1 MGKKNKKR
9 DAEVV
14 TPDVDA
20 IDAEIKARL
29 AAKRAAGGS
38 TVEQAGRVL
47 TEAAKIG
54 KYDYAEVIAPPRA
67 TDSPESLRFAVPS
80 DAPKEDYDTN
90 RLGQYLV
97 KRPSDGKLVG
107 YTRTTTYIDNL
118 DDKRTLEKWKLR
130 VMLEGIV
137 ADEDRAA
144 EKSTRPDD
152 LFATSRVRDLVH
164 NRDVAIKKARKA
176 DKKGKLKSGE
186 LATLSDAAWRA
197 FKQAMDAL
205 AEELLQLGGVHEKAA
220 KGTSLHA
227 LCETYDR
234 MKWGMVGPDGKLQG
248 SSKPLHEVALQY
260 PDASPADLADVEA
273 YAAAIERAGITIIPE
288 LIEKPIVVDELGV
301 AGRADRFVMYK
312 RPDWARARKV
322 VLDVKSGRIDFGAG
336 KIAQQLA
343 MYAIGEGYDLDTHE
357 RTKIGASKEIGL
369 VLHLPAG
376 SGKATI
382 HEVDLKRGA
391 EGIALSGKVRAWRRE
406 SRNAIDVKRD
416 VSEATS

>member
-9 DAEVV
+9 DAEAV
-14 TPDVDA
+14 TPDTDA

-29 AAKRAAGGS
+29 AAKRVERVEEVKADLVNKAGETLAEKLDAA
-38 TVEQAGRVL
+38 V
-47 TEAAKIG
+47 
-54 KYDYAEVIAPPRA
+54 
-67 TDSPESLRFAVPS
+67 FAVPS
-80 DAPKEDYDTN
+80 EAPKDDYDTN

-164 NRDVAIKKARKA
+164 NRDVAIKRARKA
-176 DKKGKLKSGE
+176 DKKGKLEPGE
-186 LATLSDAAWRA
+186 LATLSDAAWRS

-234 MKWGMVGPDGKLQG
+234 VRYVSHWSHDFALE
-248 SSKPLHEVALQY
+248 EVSDVH

-343 MYAIGEGYDLDTHE
+343 MYALGEGYDLDTHE

-406 SRNAIDVKRD
+406 SRTAIDVKRD
-416 VSEATS
+416 VSERDV